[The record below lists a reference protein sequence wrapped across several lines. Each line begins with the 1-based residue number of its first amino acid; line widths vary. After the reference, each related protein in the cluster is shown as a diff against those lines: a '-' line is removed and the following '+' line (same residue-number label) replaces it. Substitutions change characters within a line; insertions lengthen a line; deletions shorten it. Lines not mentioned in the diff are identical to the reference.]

1 MSSVLVVGPR
11 ELRPGDVIVGVQRHG
26 THDPV
31 VPRNKIVDLAVREH
45 PVIGGEC
52 IRIRR
57 PAGESDYEMNLWNG
71 NEYHDETLFH
81 IQRP

>member
-11 ELRPGDVIVGVQRHG
+11 ELQAGDVIVGVQRLG
-26 THDPV
+26 EQDPV
-31 VPRNKIVDLAVREH
+31 SPRNKIVDRAVREH

-57 PAGESDYEMNLWNG
+57 PAGESGYEMNLWNG
-71 NEYHDETLFH
+71 NEYYDETLFH